1 MMIGL
6 IINSSQY
13 TIVYKVMGAVF
24 RPKDLSPSW
33 RKMARES
40 IKDLSPDTKDSAIK
54 IIDSWEST
62 KSEEKLKE
70 LLGQNKAESLMKNI
84 TRTTK
89 NKAALT
95 SDQQNQLRDMFRDS
109 LAFD

>member
-24 RPKDLSPSW
+24 RPKDLSASW
-33 RKMARES
+33 RKIARES
-40 IKDLSPDTKDSAIK
+40 IKDFSPDTKDNLLN
-54 IIDSWEST
+54 IIDSWEGI

-70 LLGQNKAESLMKNI
+70 LLGHDKAESLMKKI

-109 LAFD
+109 LTFD